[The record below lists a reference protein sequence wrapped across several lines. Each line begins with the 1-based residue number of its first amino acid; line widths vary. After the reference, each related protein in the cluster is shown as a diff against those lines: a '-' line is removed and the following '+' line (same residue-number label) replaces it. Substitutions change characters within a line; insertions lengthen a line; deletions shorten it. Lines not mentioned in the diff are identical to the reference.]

1 MAIKSSNQITFV
13 EHKKVLEIKEWY
25 LATSLSTGVTR
36 QTSGWTLNV
45 QTISDS
51 KPYLWNYEEV
61 VYSIGGSDISDPVI
75 IGHYGKGVDGTSQ
88 YFHVRYSD
96 NGTSFTSNNGTTIGA
111 WIGTCVTSSSTA
123 PMTFNTYSWQK
134 VKGEDGAAGKDGI
147 DGKTTYFHVKYSNI
161 ASPSTSADMTETPS
175 KYIGTY
181 VDYTEQDS
189 TDPSKYT
196 WSKFMGDN
204 GTNGTPGTNGIDG
217 KTYYLH
223 IKYSNDGGATFT
235 GNSGEN
241 SGTYIGV
248 YTDTTLADSTDVTK
262 YTWSLIK
269 GSDGKN
275 GTTFYTWIKYADTPT
290 SGMSDS
296 PDGKAYIGLAYNKTS
311 QTESNTYSDYAWSL
325 IKGAAGAAGKDGAT
339 YYTWIKYADDASG
352 KNMSDDPTDKEY
364 IGIAYNKTTSTES
377 TTASDYTWSLF
388 KGSDGVN
395 GTNGK
400 DGKGISSIV
409 NYYQVSTT
417 TTVPSTS
424 TTWPTTA
431 PTLTTTNKYLWNYE
445 VITYTDNTKTTTTPA
460 IIGVYGNTGAAGV
473 DAVLFEI
480 YSTQG
485 FLFKEDVTSID
496 LKIAAFKGSTAI
508 TGATYSWS
516 YYNPETSAYVAIS
529 SATNVTTTSFVVNST
544 DVYATSNLK
553 CVMTYSGK
561 TYTCYAMLERGTVI
575 YNADIRFLDG
585 RNIFTSTE
593 PYIVAYV
600 NLYRNNALLDT
611 IAADSYY
618 VDTTMT
624 ISGTTITTTAP
635 KVNDTKMYFIY
646 QVGGVYNIVLGEC
659 KNSVWS
665 TIDYISPYTYSNN
678 LIKDTTSNIV
688 LIQKD
693 GISRSQ
699 ELLFTVSDDGSML
712 TTSSATIID
721 LNDPIISPSWSGAKR
736 DGQLWYDTSTSTLKV
751 WDASKDDWAQSKQ
764 QGGAVYTTK
773 PTSYSI
779 GDLWIVENSNIISGV
794 NEGTMLKAI
803 ASSNTF
809 NSAHWIDAMADS
821 TQFLNDA
828 RQYFKFDPNT
838 GLRIGQAN
846 EKFYV
851 NISSTKMGFHSVE
864 YTTSGTV
871 KKDSEVVQ
879 IGNDASV
886 IRNATFEGNSG
897 TTFENEATF
906 NQQVKFGPFV
916 WTVEAD
922 GGLSLTVDT

>member
-13 EHKKVLEIKEWY
+13 EHKKILEVKEWY
-25 LATSLSTGVTR
+25 LATNLSTGVTR
-36 QTSGWTLNV
+36 QTDGWTSSV
-45 QTISDS
+45 QTIGVN
-51 KPYLWNYEEV
+51 KPYLWNYEEI
-61 VYSIGGSDISDPVI
+61 VYSIGNPDLSDPVI
-75 IGHYGKGVDGTSQ
+75 IGHYGVGVDGTSQ
-88 YFHVRYSD
+88 YFHVKYSD
-96 NGTSFTSNNGTTIGA
+96 NGTSFTSNNGTIIGA

-147 DGKTTYFHVKYSNI
+147 DGEN
-161 ASPSTSADMTETPS
+161 
-175 KYIGTY
+175 
-181 VDYTEQDS
+181 
-189 TDPSKYT
+189 
-196 WSKFMGDN
+196 
-204 GTNGTPGTNGIDG
+204 
-217 KTYYLH
+217 
-223 IKYSNDGGATFT
+223 GAT
-235 GNSGEN
+235 
-241 SGTYIGV
+241 
-248 YTDTTLADSTDVTK
+248 L
-262 YTWSLIK
+262 
-269 GSDGKN
+269 
-275 GTTFYTWIKYADTPT
+275 YTWIKYADTPT
-290 SGMSDS
+290 TGMSDS
-296 PDGKAYIGLAYNKTS
+296 PDGKAYIGFAYNKTS
-311 QTESNTYSDYAWSL
+311 STESTVYSDYSWSL
-325 IKGAAGAAGKDGAT
+325 IKGAD
-339 YYTWIKYADDASG
+339 
-352 KNMSDDPTDKEY
+352 
-364 IGIAYNKTTSTES
+364 
-377 TTASDYTWSLF
+377 
-388 KGSDGVN
+388 GSDGS
-395 GTNGK
+395 NGK
-400 DGKGISSIV
+400 DGKGITSVV

-473 DAVLFEI
+473 DSVMFEL

-485 FLFKEDVTSID
+485 FLFKEDVTSIE

-529 SATNVTTTSFVVNST
+529 SATNVTTTSFTVNST
-544 DVYATSNLK
+544 DIYATSNLK
-553 CVMTYSGK
+553 CVMTYGGK
-561 TYTCYAMLERGTVI
+561 TYTCYSMLERDTVI

-585 RNIFTSTE
+585 RNVFTSTE
-593 PYIVAYV
+593 PYVVAYV

-646 QVGGVYNIVLGEC
+646 KVGGVYNIVLGEC
-659 KNSVWS
+659 KNNVWS
-665 TIDYISPYTYSNN
+665 TIAYTSPYTYSNN
-678 LIKDTTSNIV
+678 LIKDTTSNII

-794 NEGTMLKAI
+794 NEGTMLKATT
-803 ASSNTF
+803 SSNTF
-809 NSAHWIDAMADS
+809 SSTHWIDAMADN

-864 YTTSGTV
+864 YATSGAV

-897 TTFENEATF
+897 TTFKNEATF